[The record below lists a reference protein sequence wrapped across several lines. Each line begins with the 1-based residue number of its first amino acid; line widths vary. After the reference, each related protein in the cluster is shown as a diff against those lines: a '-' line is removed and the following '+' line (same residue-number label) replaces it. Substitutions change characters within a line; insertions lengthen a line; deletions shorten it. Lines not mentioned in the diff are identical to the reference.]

1 MQKCS
6 VEIAFARLLMAIYTL
21 SNNKSV
27 ACRNSCSGYFHT
39 LTKFIVLSAH
49 GKAFKMFFSDTRNVT
64 AKWKIVQTGP
74 LWACFTLLKT
84 LLNHLCQHLQVVAWL
99 TAQYVRLT
107 GIYHPVL
114 RVSTNLLQQGLL
126 RHPLP
131 HISHCLNFQLIHP
144 TLPTE
149 LYLSMFL
156 CPCCHDYTAC
166 Q

>member
-6 VEIAFARLLMAIYTL
+6 VEIAFTRLLMAIYTL

-74 LWACFTLLKT
+74 LWHVLHYWKHYWIIFASTCKSWPDWQ
-84 LLNHLCQHLQVVAWL
+84 LNMFALQVFTTLCCMLVQIFCNKVCWDILFL
-99 TAQYVRLT
+99 TV
-107 GIYHPVL
+107 
-114 RVSTNLLQQGLL
+114 
-126 RHPLP
+126 
-131 HISHCLNFQLIHP
+131 SHCLHFQLIHP

-149 LYLSMFL
+149 LYWSMFL
-156 CPCCHDYTAC
+156 CPRFHDYTAC